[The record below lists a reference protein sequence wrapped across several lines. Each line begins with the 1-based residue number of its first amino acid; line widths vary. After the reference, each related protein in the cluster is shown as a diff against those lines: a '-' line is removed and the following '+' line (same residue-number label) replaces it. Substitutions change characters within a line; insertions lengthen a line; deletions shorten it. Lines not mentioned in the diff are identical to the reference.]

1 VKKPKGPPPTK
12 DPAQS
17 AIFLKAAKGLEV
29 DESGKS
35 FEQAMTAISSAL
47 PRKSPARKRTT

>member
-1 VKKPKGPPPTK
+1 MPANKKPKAKKPKGPPPTK

-17 AIFLKAAKGLEV
+17 AIFLKIAKGLEV

-35 FEQAMTAISSAL
+35 FGRAMEAIMGT
-47 PRKSPARKRTT
+47 PRKR